1 MTDLQLS
8 LLALGG
14 VIIASVVL
22 FNLWQERNMR
32 REAAERFE
40 VPQRDVL
47 MEEEFHIDTEAV
59 LRNEKPAASP
69 SLRDLDYNEDDDTYP
84 VQTAAPAASHV
95 WRDTQASEAEPPMAA
110 YAEEQQF
117 SIPQVESQPAPTQ
130 ADHYASSTAS
140 YTPPPQAARGLQDS
154 FPATRPMPPETI
166 AEAEE
171 LDTRYDGL
179 PEGISH
185 QIDLTAV
192 LYLQQPAT
200 GAELREL
207 VLALSGL
214 DKPFYAH
221 GLTADNS
228 WYLLTREQEAG
239 EFIRAAYTLQLADR
253 SGPASYDTLN
263 RFQHAVESLGQALG
277 AQLEWQGNPDPLNYA
292 IELDQFCIDVDKMVG
307 FHIVQGPNGPF
318 TGTKFRGLAEA
329 SGLVLAD
336 NGAFQF
342 INENGVLYSLV
353 NQDSIP
359 FTAET
364 LRTIVLRGISFQ
376 LDIPRVKHCAEVFNQ
391 MVLAAKQMENSLN
404 ASLVDDHQ
412 RPLGEVQIE
421 KIRQQLKVIHA
432 QMVARG
438 VVPGSATALRLFS

>member
-14 VIIASVVL
+14 VIIAGVVL
-22 FNLWQERNMR
+22 FNWWQERNMR

-40 VPQRDVL
+40 APQRDVL
-47 MEEEFHIDTEAV
+47 MEEEFHIDTDAV

-69 SLRDLDYNEDDDTYP
+69 SLRDLDYNEEDDTYP
-84 VQTAAPAASHV
+84 VETASPVASHSWQDAAPAA
-95 WRDTQASEAEPPMAA
+95 AEPPMAA
-110 YAEEQQF
+110 YAEEPQF
-117 SIPQVESQPAPTQ
+117 SIPQVDSKPAQ
-130 ADHYASSTAS
+130 AEHYAPSAAA
-140 YTPPPQAARGLQDS
+140 YVPPPQATQGLQES
-154 FPATRPMPPETI
+154 FPATRPMP
-166 AEAEE
+166 AELPAGEDE
-171 LDTRYDGL
+171 LDARFDEL
-179 PEGISH
+179 PDGISH

-200 GAELREL
+200 GAALREL

-221 GLTADNS
+221 GLTADLS
-228 WYLLTREQEAG
+228 WYLLTREQEAS
-239 EFIRAAYTLQLADR
+239 EFLRAAYTLQLADR
-253 SGPASYDTLN
+253 SGPVSRDTLN
-263 RFQHAVESLGQALG
+263 RFQHAVESLGHALG
-277 AQLEWQGNPDPLNYA
+277 AQVEWQGNPDPLSYA
-292 IELDQFCIDVDKMVG
+292 VELDQFCIDVDKMVG
-307 FHIVQGPNGPF
+307 FHIVQGANGPF

-353 NQDSIP
+353 NQDDLP
-359 FTAET
+359 FTADM

-376 LDIPRVKHCAEVFNQ
+376 LDIPRVKNCAEVFNQ

-404 ASLVDDHQ
+404 ASLVDDHL